1 MLLDKEMD
9 ENILFKKV
17 LRKDQIL
24 TWIKKI
30 STIIEKYSAGM

>member
-30 STIIEKYSAGM
+30 STITEKYSAGM